1 MTFGQ
6 QSGPPAS
13 SKQVHELLTLLHEA
27 GHSDFK
33 DGRGPMG
40 FSQRQAAGKF
50 TRDEADAFIAQLQQ
64 PHATDA
70 QAPTA
75 PTVRISERERS
86 LRSVPDA
93 LLLAEV
99 TRRGWKVSSARSGG
113 MPRA

>member
-13 SKQVHELLTLLHEA
+13 PRQVHELLTLLHDA

-50 TRDEADAFIAQLQQ
+50 TRGEADAFISQLQES
-64 PHATDA
+64 HSAEG
-70 QAPTA
+70 QAPTVS
-75 PTVRISERERS
+75 PVRISELERRLRS
-86 LRSVPDA
+86 LPDD

-99 TRRGWKVSSARSGG
+99 TRRGWTVSSA
-113 MPRA
+113 